1 MTESPKHLLD
11 TTSEAP
17 QRPSKIA
24 KTTTDSEDEEEHQQE
39 QEQSEKPTNPNP
51 RMQRYLVAI
60 EYIGTRFSGSQ
71 QQLNCRTVVGAL
83 KVLIYFKILYFY
95 FLYLFFL
102 VLWSQ
107 RNFESM
113 IKEQCV
119 SS

>member
-11 TTSEAP
+11 TTSEAS

-24 KTTTDSEDEEEHQQE
+24 KTTTDSEDEEEQQ
-39 QEQSEKPTNPNP
+39 QQQQQQSERPTNPNP

-83 KVLIYFKILYFY
+83 QVLIYFKILYFY
-95 FLYLFFL
+95 FLYLFF
-102 VLWSQ
+102 
-107 RNFESM
+107 F
-113 IKEQCV
+113 
-119 SS
+119 SSLEPKKF